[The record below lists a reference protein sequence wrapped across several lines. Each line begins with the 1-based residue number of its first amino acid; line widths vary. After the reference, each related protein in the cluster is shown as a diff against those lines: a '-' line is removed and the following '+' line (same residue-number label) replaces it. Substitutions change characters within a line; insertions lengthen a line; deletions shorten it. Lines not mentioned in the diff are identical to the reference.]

1 MPKAAEE
8 FSDSDLGDVRLDKRL
23 ARIAERV
30 ASAPS
35 ASFPKM
41 VPSVAEREA
50 FYRFVENDRIE
61 WRAILEPHY
70 EAAAERCRAEQV
82 VRVAHDTSW
91 FIFDGDRDG
100 LGPIASSRRRGFA
113 GHFSLAISADERRA
127 PLGTLAVST
136 FVRPDKPIARTEA
149 AKTAHRRAT
158 RYKKPE
164 DKESARWLAGVRESE
179 ERIGGGAVCIHVMD
193 QEADNF
199 SVLADLLDERRRFV
213 VRGSP
218 TRRLDHRGRQNVGE
232 ALAGIEAKMFRR
244 VPLSKRHNPKSHHPR
259 RDERDATLKIRGLA
273 VEIPRP
279 GHAQHRRKKLQLN
292 VVHVFEPRPP
302 SGEEPIE
309 WTLYTS
315 EPINTVAALT
325 AVVDHYRARWRVEEF
340 YKALKTGCA
349 FEKRQLETYE
359 SLLRA
364 LALLTPIAWHLL
376 AIRTLARD
384 AGRQPATDLL
394 DDVQIELLRVLAPQS
409 QINRRPTTG
418 DVMRAIADIGG
429 HIRQNGE
436 PGWLV
441 LGRGYEDF
449 MKAEMVWRAAL
460 ARPAKK

>member
-8 FSDSDLGDVRLDKRL
+8 FVDSELGDERLDKRL
-23 ARIAERV
+23 ARIVGRV
-30 ASAPS
+30 AAAPS

-41 VPSVAEREA
+41 VPSIAEREA

-70 EAAAERCRAEQV
+70 EATAERCRAEQV

-91 FIFDGDRDG
+91 FKFDGVRDG
-100 LGPIASSRRRGFA
+100 LGPIATGKKRGFA

-136 FVRPDKPIARTEA
+136 FVRPETIERTKAE
-149 AKTAHRRAT
+149 KTAHRRAV
-158 RYKKPE
+158 RYKNRE
-164 DKESARWLAGVRESE
+164 DKESARWLAGVREAE
-179 ERIGGGAVCIHVMD
+179 ERIGSGAACIHVMD
-193 QEADNF
+193 QEVDNF
-199 SVLADLLDERRRFV
+199 AILADLLDERRRFV
-213 VRGSP
+213 VRGGLR
-218 TRRLDHRGRQNVGE
+218 RRLDNQGRQNLGE
-232 ALAGIEAKMFRR
+232 ALAAIEAKMFRT
-244 VPLSKRHNPKSHHPR
+244 VPLSKRHDPKSHHPR
-259 RDERDATLKIRGLA
+259 RNERNATLQIRGLA

-279 GHAQHRRKKLQLN
+279 GGAQHTRKRLHLN
-292 VVHVFEPRPP
+292 VVQVFEPTPP
-302 SGEEPIE
+302 PGEDPIE
-309 WTLYTS
+309 WTLYTT
-315 EPINTVAALT
+315 EPINTVVELT

-349 FEKRQLETYE
+349 LEKRQLETYE

-384 AGRQPATDLL
+384 AGRQPATDLI
-394 DDVQIELLRVLAPQS
+394 DEVQIELLRVLAPHS
-409 QINRRPTTG
+409 KINRRPTTG

-449 MKAEMVWRAAL
+449 VKAEMVWRAAL
-460 ARPAKK
+460 AHTNK